1 MKYFR
6 ELNDLETCLIPLGAI
21 VAILDALSTSWQ
33 ELPPNRRESILD
45 LALRELEKHESE
57 FGNRF
62 QILFNAIKEDTHE
75 ESTTRNKRKSVRKNK
90 R

>member
-21 VAILDALSTSWQ
+21 IAILDALSTTWQ

-45 LALRELEKHESE
+45 LALRELEEHERQFS
-57 FGNRF
+57 NRF
-62 QILFNAIKEDTHE
+62 QTLFDAIKEDTHE
-75 ESTTRNKRKSVRKNK
+75 ESTERNKRKPVRKNK